1 MLLVGLTGGIASG
14 KTVVSN
20 RLRDLGAHVIDAD
33 DISRAVMVP
42 QSQCWKKLVET
53 FGENILKKDS
63 SIDRKILASV
73 IFDDPVK
80 RKCLNDIVHPEIT
93 KTINLQ
99 VTQISSEWPDAIIII
114 EAALLVETGAYKKY
128 EKLIVVYAK
137 EDLQEERIINRDGI
151 TRGEARKRI
160 DAQWPM
166 AKKMK
171 MADYLIKNE
180 GSLELLCRD
189 TERVFARLRS
199 LSDLKNPQKGDS
211 DKTKEKH
218 TKNT

>member
-20 RLRDLGAHVIDAD
+20 KLRDLGAHVIDAD
-33 DISRAVMVP
+33 DISRVVMVP
-42 QSQCWKKLVET
+42 QTPCWKKIVEN

-73 IFDDPVK
+73 IFDDPQK
-80 RKCLNDIVHPEIT
+80 RKCLNDIVHPEIAQR
-93 KTINLQ
+93 INLQ
-99 VTQISSEWPDAIIII
+99 VARINSDRPDAIIII

-128 EKLIVVYAK
+128 EKLIVVYASD
-137 EDLQEERIINRDGI
+137 ELQEDRMIERDGI

-160 DAQWPM
+160 DAQWPIVT
-166 AKKMK
+166 KMK
-171 MADYLIKNE
+171 MADYLIQNE
-180 GSLELLCRD
+180 GSLELLYRD
-189 TERVFARLRS
+189 TERVFASLRS
-199 LSDLKNPQKGDS
+199 FSDLKNIQKKEPG
-211 DKTKEKH
+211 KIKEKH

>member
-20 RLRDLGAHVIDAD
+20 NLRDLGAHVIDAD

-42 QSQCWKKLVET
+42 RTKCWKKLVEN
-53 FGENILKKDS
+53 FGDTILKKDS
-63 SIDRKILASV
+63 TIDRKSLASL
-73 IFDDPVK
+73 IFDDPQK

-93 KTINLQ
+93 KRINRKVAL
-99 VTQISSEWPDAIIII
+99 INAEHSDAIVII
-114 EAALLVETGAYKKY
+114 EAALLVETGTYKKY
-128 EKLIVVYAK
+128 DKLIVVYAN

-151 TRGEARKRI
+151 NRDEARKRI
-160 DAQWPM
+160 EAQWPM
-166 AKKMK
+166 AKKMEV
-171 MADYLIKNE
+171 ADYLIKNE

-189 TERVFARLRS
+189 TEGVFASLRS

-211 DKTKEKH
+211 DKIKEKH